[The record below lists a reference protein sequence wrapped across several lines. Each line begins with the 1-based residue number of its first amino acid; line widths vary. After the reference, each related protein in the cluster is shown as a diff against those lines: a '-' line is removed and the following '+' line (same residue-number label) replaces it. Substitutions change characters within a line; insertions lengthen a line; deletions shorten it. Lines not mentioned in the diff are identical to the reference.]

1 MPDTKIIAL
10 GILALYFLSLIPVHA
25 QECTEFWVCSDWSFC
40 LGSGVRMRTCSDV
53 NRCGTADTKPA
64 ETEKCSPVQPKE
76 INLPENTDT
85 GGVTG
90 LLVTNTPTVLGIVV
104 LVLFVA
110 VYLTYKK
117 WKDVR
122 LFMSS
127 P

>member
-1 MPDTKIIAL
+1 MSRLKLLLP

-40 LGSGVRMRTCSDV
+40 LGSGVRMRTCSDL
-53 NRCGTADTKPA
+53 NRCGTADSKPV
-64 ETEKCSPVQPKE
+64 ETQKCTLVQPKE
-76 INLPENTDT
+76 INLPENNET

-90 LLVTNTPTVLGIVV
+90 LLVTNTPTVLGAIV

-117 WKDVR
+117 WKDVK
-122 LFMSS
+122 LFISS